1 MACSLCDYYVYP
13 RHNIAASEDLQ
24 ANSKVIEGY
33 YPTKFLLPGLI
44 GES

>member
-13 RHNIAASEDLQ
+13 QHSIVASEDSH
-24 ANSKVIEGY
+24 ANSKASKGF
-33 YPTKFLLPGLI
+33 PTKLLLLGLI

>member
-1 MACSLCDYYVYP
+1 MACSLCDHYVYP
-13 RHNIAASEDLQ
+13 QSNIAASEDSQ
-24 ANSKVIEGY
+24 ANSKAIKG